1 MTQTALQSLPHAVQ
15 PRTPAPS
22 TSAPALTVVAQR
34 PAPSGDTKE
43 ASHMVRDYALLSVLG
58 AAIAI
63 VLGLLAPPAARFEGL
78 AAFACAASVV
88 LLASAPIAR
97 YNWQRILSA
106 VLACTVFA
114 LSLFA
119 IHMVPAGPLALLL
132 AALGALLQ
140 IQFSSEHNWR
150 APGAHWLLFTVTLG
164 VLLLA

>member
-1 MTQTALQSLPHAVQ
+1 MTQPALQSLPYAVQ

-22 TSAPALTVVAQR
+22 TPAPALTVIAQR
-34 PAPSGDTKE
+34 PAPSGDTKG
-43 ASHMVRDYALLSVLG
+43 ASHVVSDYALLSALG

-63 VLGLLAPPAARFEGL
+63 VLGLLAPAAARVEGL
-78 AAFACAASVV
+78 AAFACAVSFV
-88 LLASAPIAR
+88 LLASAPFAR
-97 YNWQRILSA
+97 HNWQRMLSA

-119 IHMVPAGPLALLL
+119 IHLVPAGPLSLSL
-132 AALGALLQ
+132 AALSALLQ

-150 APGAHWLLFTVTLG
+150 APGAYWLLFTVTLG